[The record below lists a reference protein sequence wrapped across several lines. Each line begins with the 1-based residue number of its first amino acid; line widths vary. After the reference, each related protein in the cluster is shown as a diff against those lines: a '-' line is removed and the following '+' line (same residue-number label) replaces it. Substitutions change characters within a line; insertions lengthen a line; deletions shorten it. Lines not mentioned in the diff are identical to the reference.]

1 TIGTALPGYTAY
13 VLDEKLRPVDP
24 GESGELYIG
33 GESIARGYLN
43 RSELTAERFIE
54 NPLRKPSSA
63 PDRLY
68 RTRDLVRL
76 TENGDLQFLGRA
88 DSQIKMR
95 GFRIEL
101 SEIEAVLMEHPAV
114 QAAAVTVIEFGNL
127 KEIAAYVVVERNVRE
142 LDRDSVAELLRRR
155 LPEYMVPRYLD
166 VVDELP
172 LMTSGKVDRKLL
184 PPPRTIFGRAK
195 HDIVPPATDI
205 ERIIVKTWEQ
215 VFQTS
220 PISVDDDFFLDLR
233 GHSLF
238 AAQAVTELRSK
249 LATVH
254 VSVPD
259 LYEYR
264 TAHLLAQHLE
274 AAGVAAE
281 AKPRLPRTT
290 DAAGSSA
297 ARSPL
302 PRFRVPCVAL
312 QFLGLMAL
320 YAVIF
325 APIVLAV
332 VLAIDVR
339 DGQIDMLRALNIATT
354 IALLVWPFWLFLSIA
369 LKWLVIGRYQPGRYP
384 VWGFYYFRWWL
395 VSRFQGL
402 SWSEMF
408 VGTPLMSLYYRA
420 MGAKVGRNC
429 SIDTP
434 HCAAFDLVT
443 IGDDT
448 SIGPETHLLG
458 YRIEDGWLILGRVT
472 IGSECFVG
480 THSCLGLDSTMN
492 NRSRLDDMSHLADGS
507 VIAADHGMR
516 GSPAQAADV
525 DLDALQASAGPAKH
539 RVGRAFLFGLIHLSL
554 IYAMGYLL
562 ILASLPG
569 LAMVV
574 YAFVWSGPL
583 WAVAAAL
590 AAVPISFLWYLFLV
604 VAVKRIA
611 IGRVLPGVY
620 RQQSK
625 EYVRYWFLA
634 YLLTNTRHIVLPLY
648 ATLYLPT
655 FLRLL
660 GASIGRGVEIST
672 AMRIVPELL
681 KIEDG
686 SFLADACIVGGH
698 RSYLG
703 LVEVSPNRIGTRSFI
718 GNSALVPVGIDIGNN
733 GLIGVLSTP
742 PPGVKRTADGTRWL
756 GSPGFELPHTQEV
769 SEFSD
774 QQTYSPSSRLVAL
787 RGSVEILR
795 LMLPEIVA
803 VAELVLFCAI
813 VAFAYD
819 LLPLWALAIVGP
831 CVAFVLSFL
840 AVAIVAG
847 FKNLLIGRFEPVMKP
862 LWCGYVWLNDVVNA
876 LYETVAASAMTPF
889 MGTPFIAPCLR
900 MMGCK
905 VGRWAFLETTLFS
918 EFDLVEIG
926 DRAALNLGATIQTH
940 LFEDRVMKSDRLKI
954 GPECSIANM
963 AVVLYGTEM
972 QRGSSLGALS
982 VLMKGEVLPPFS
994 RWAGIPTRPVEA
1006 CTAGMGTAEAVST
1019 AAAVSKPSQSE
1030 KPRSREELIK
1040 ERVDRLISSMTLQT
1054 ETRQAADDQVRQP
1067 AEAQVQ

>member
-1 TIGTALPGYTAY
+1 MMNTYGPTEATVVATAADCHPGQPVTIGTALPGYTAY
-13 VLDEKLRPVDP
+13 VLDEKLRPVNP
-24 GESGELYIG
+24 GASGELFIG

-43 RSELTAERFIE
+43 RPELTAERFIE
-54 NPLRKPSSA
+54 NPLHKPSSSL
-63 PDRLY
+63 DRLY
-68 RTRDLVRL
+68 RTSDLVRL
-76 TENGDLQFLGRA
+76 TENGNLQFLGRA
-88 DSQIKMR
+88 DSQIKIR

-101 SEIEAVLMEHPAV
+101 SEIVAVLMEHPAV

-142 LDRDSVAELLRRR
+142 LDRDGVAELLRRR

-184 PPPRTIFGRAK
+184 PPPRTILGRSK
-195 HDIVPPATDI
+195 HDIVPPTTEI
-205 ERIIVKTWEQ
+205 ERAIVEVWGRM
-215 VFQTS
+215 FQTS
-220 PISVDDDFFLDLR
+220 PISIDDDFFLDLR

-238 AAQAVTELRSK
+238 AAQAVTELRSR

-264 TAHLLAQHLE
+264 TAHLLGQHLE
-274 AAGVAAE
+274 ATGVTAA
-281 AKPRLPRTT
+281 AKPRLPQST
-290 DAAGSSA
+290 DAADSPSA
-297 ARSPL
+297 RPPL
-302 PRFRVPCVAL
+302 PWFRLPCVAL

-325 APIVLAV
+325 APIVFAV
-332 VLAIDVR
+332 VLVIDVR
-339 DGQIDMLRALNIATT
+339 DGQIELLRALNLATT
-354 IALLVWPFWLFLSIA
+354 VALLVWPSWLFLSIA
-369 LKWLVIGRYQPGRYP
+369 LKWLVIGRYKPGRYP
-384 VWGFYYFRWWL
+384 IWGFYYFRWWL

-402 SWSEMF
+402 GWSEMF

-420 MGAKVGRNC
+420 MGAKIGRHC

-434 HCAAFDLVT
+434 HCVAFDLVT

-448 SIGPETHLLG
+448 SIGPETHMLG
-458 YRIEDGWLILGRVT
+458 YQIEDGWLILGRVT
-472 IGSECFVG
+472 IGSECFIG
-480 THSCLGLDSTMN
+480 THCCLGLDSTMN
-492 NRSRLDDMSHLADGS
+492 NRSRLDDMSHLADGA
-507 VIAADHGMR
+507 IIEADHGMR

-525 DLDALQASAGPAKH
+525 DLDALQANAGPAKH
-539 RVGRAFLFGLIHLSL
+539 RWGRTFLFGLIHLSL
-554 IYAMGYLL
+554 IYTMGYLL
-562 ILASLPG
+562 ILSALPG
-569 LAMVV
+569 LAMTV
-574 YAFVWSGPL
+574 YAFLHFGPL
-583 WAVAAAL
+583 SAVAAAF

-604 VAVKRIA
+604 VAVKRLA
-611 IGRVLPGVY
+611 IGRVVPGVH

-625 EYVRYWFLA
+625 DYVRYWFLA

-698 RSYLG
+698 RCYLG
-703 LVEVSPNRIGTRSFI
+703 LVEISPNRIGTRSFI

-769 SEFSD
+769 SEFSE
-774 QQTYSPSSRLVAL
+774 QQTYSPSRKLVAL
-787 RGSVEILR
+787 RASVEILR

-803 VAELVLFCAI
+803 VAELILFCAAI
-813 VAFAYD
+813 AYAYY

-847 FKNLLIGRFEPVMKP
+847 LKKLLIGRFEPVMKP
-862 LWCGYVWLNDVVNA
+862 LWCGYVWRNDVVNA
-876 LYETVAASAMTPF
+876 LYETIAASAMTPF

-905 VGRWAFLETTLFS
+905 VGRWVFLETTLFS

-926 DRAALNLGATIQTH
+926 DRAALNLGVTIQTH

-982 VLMKGEVLPPFS
+982 VLMKGELLPPFS

-1006 CTAGMGTAEAVST
+1006 SAAGMATAEAAAT
-1019 AAAVSKPSQSE
+1019 AAAV
-1030 KPRSREELIK
+1030 R
-1040 ERVDRLISSMTLQT
+1040 TL
-1054 ETRQAADDQVRQP
+1054 RNRRNHRRGMS
-1067 AEAQVQ
+1067 